1 MPEIRIILFTPEY
14 AGELGQL
21 HWKVWEETY
30 RGLIPDA
37 YLDTFTPEKWT
48 EKARR
53 DTLSSFLLFADGEL
67 AGFASC
73 SDPARESVPVPEAS
87 EIVAFYLL
95 RKFQGQGLAG
105 ALMRH
110 CLDFCTRPNV
120 VLYVLEG
127 NEKAAGFYRHM
138 GFEPTGRI
146 QLDHTPYG
154 TLRDLEMVCRRERKE
169 N

>member
-1 MPEIRIILFTPEY
+1 MPEVRIVPFTTEY
-14 AGELGQL
+14 AKELGQL
-21 HWKVWEETY
+21 HWQVWEETY

-37 YLDTFTPEKWT
+37 YLDTFSPEKWT
-48 EKARR
+48 EKALH
-53 DTLSSFLLFADGEL
+53 DTLDSFLLLVDGKL

-73 SDPARESVPVPEAS
+73 SDPATPSVPVPDAS

-95 RKFQGQGLAG
+95 RKYQGQGLASR
-105 ALMRH
+105 LMRH
-110 CLDFCTRPNV
+110 CLEFCTRPNV

-138 GFEPTGRI
+138 GFEFTGRA
-146 QLDHTPYG
+146 QPDPTPYG
-154 TLRDLEMVCRRERKE
+154 TLWDREMVCRRERKE